1 MPSFMHC
8 RLLRNGNHTLHQKSW
23 SGPSNFIF
31 FLGGGRTPR
40 LPVVAPLLPLYSGA
54 KYCDERVYLY
64 VCLSARVSQTRRV
77 RTSRNFLN
85 MLPLAMVRSFSDDNA
100 ICMYFRFVDDV
111 VFVHNEAL
119 WAKIKLTSYNL
130 MSFVRG
136 LQQCVHVHCEE
147 TTH

>member
-1 MPSFMHC
+1 
-8 RLLRNGNHTLHQKSW
+8 
-23 SGPSNFIF
+23 
-31 FLGGGRTPR
+31 
-40 LPVVAPLLPLYSGA
+40 
-54 KYCDERVYLY
+54 
-64 VCLSARVSQTRRV
+64 
-77 RTSRNFLN
+77 